1 MADSKSP
8 EDALVAQDLDLEKH
22 LTNSGEQNPRGFPA
36 SVFIECVPDFVA
48 KLGCPIETAVG
59 AFNQLHQRYKIYEQ
73 TKLQAKTNYKG
84 KIPEI
89 ENTLGIVKTLIEKQ
103 ENGEE
108 IQTTYNVADTVFA
121 HAKADATG
129 TVYLW
134 LGANV
139 MVEYTYAEARALL
152 EENLAN
158 AQQKM
163 AETKEDLEFLNAQSI
178 TVEVNMARLINYN
191 VKQQQEAKI
200 AEIEAEMKSKGSLT
214 QG

>member
-1 MADSKSP
+1 
-8 EDALVAQDLDLEKH
+8 
-22 LTNSGEQNPRGFPA
+22 
-36 SVFIECVPDFVA
+36 
-48 KLGCPIETAVG
+48 
-59 AFNQLHQRYKIYEQ
+59 
-73 TKLQAKTNYKG
+73 
-84 KIPEI
+84 
-89 ENTLGIVKTLIEKQ
+89 
-103 ENGEE
+103 
-108 IQTTYNVADTVFA
+108 
-121 HAKADATG
+121 
-129 TVYLW
+129 
-134 LGANV
+134 